1 MLRGCNYGTR
11 LVRETMKVLIVI
23 DSSSASERLLQP
35 AMARPWRTDTK
46 FCVLNA
52 IDVQRLGSIHPLT
65 ERNACEHLVNSSAQN
80 LYGAGCQTFT
90 SVLQS
95 HPRSEIRRKY
105 HGR

>member
-1 MLRGCNYGTR
+1 MLRGYNYGTR

-80 LYGAGCQTFT
+80 LYGAECQTFT